1 MVSGCLAKIV
11 SSDTRHNFLLHYL
24 AALGVV
30 LLTPVIFGVS
40 RLDELLAAQP
50 LEFFLPLM
58 GAILMP
64 AVFMP
69 EQNES
74 IREVVRSKKTPYLGV
89 CFMRLL
95 CGAIVITALT
105 GAFVLYMKSMD
116 SVVTMR
122 LFAGSL
128 ASTFALGAAGFFAS
142 AVSDNVIVGYMTAVI
157 YYICNFGLKAVGCA
171 CCVGLCTQKAFQG
184 KMILIKTTACEKT
197 HRRLLLFIKFLC
209 RCLSSLGECVYLAHY
224 K

>member
-11 SSDTRHNFLLHYL
+11 SSDTRHNYLLHYL

-95 CGAIVITALT
+95 CGAVFITALT

-157 YYICNFGLKAVGCA
+157 YYICNFGLKDKLGVFFLFSMTTGSFEEKKW
-171 CCVGLCTQKAFQG
+171 LC
-184 KMILIKTTACEKT
+184 ILSVVLVVSGFVL
-197 HRRLLLFIKFLC
+197 RRLF
-209 RCLSSLGECVYLAHY
+209 RER
-224 K
+224 

>member
-11 SSDTRHNFLLHYL
+11 SSDTRHNYLLHYL

-74 IREVVRSKKTPYLGV
+74 IRGVVRSKKTPYLGV

-95 CGAIVITALT
+95 CGAVFITALT

-157 YYICNFGLKAVGCA
+157 YYICNFGLKDKLGVFFLFSMTTGSFEEKKW
-171 CCVGLCTQKAFQG
+171 LC
-184 KMILIKTTACEKT
+184 ILSVVLVVSGFVL
-197 HRRLLLFIKFLC
+197 RRLF
-209 RCLSSLGECVYLAHY
+209 RER
-224 K
+224 

>member
-11 SSDTRHNFLLHYL
+11 SSDTRHNYVLHYL

-105 GAFVLYMKSMD
+105 GAFVLYMNSMD

-157 YYICNFGLKAVGCA
+157 YYICNFGLKDKLGVFFLFSMTTGSFEEQKW
-171 CCVGLCTQKAFQG
+171 LC
-184 KMILIKTTACEKT
+184 ILSVVLVVSGFVL
-197 HRRLLLFIKFLC
+197 RRLF
-209 RCLSSLGECVYLAHY
+209 RER
-224 K
+224 

>member
-1 MVSGCLAKIV
+1 MVSGCLVKIV

-74 IREVVRSKKTPYLGV
+74 IRDVVRSKKTPYLGV

-95 CGAIVITALT
+95 CGVVFITALT

-128 ASTFALGAAGFFAS
+128 ASTFALGAAGFLAS

-157 YYICNFGLKAVGCA
+157 YYICNFGLKDKLGVFFLFSMTTGSFEEKKW
-171 CCVGLCTQKAFQG
+171 LC
-184 KMILIKTTACEKT
+184 ILSVVLVVSGFVL
-197 HRRLLLFIKFLC
+197 RRLF
-209 RCLSSLGECVYLAHY
+209 RER
-224 K
+224 

>member
-11 SSDTRHNFLLHYL
+11 SSDTRHNYLLHYL

-74 IREVVRSKKTPYLGV
+74 IREVVRSKKTSYLGV

-157 YYICNFGLKAVGCA
+157 YYICNFGLKDKLGVFFLFSMTTGSFEEKKW
-171 CCVGLCTQKAFQG
+171 LC
-184 KMILIKTTACEKT
+184 ILSVVLVVSGFVL
-197 HRRLLLFIKFLC
+197 RRLF
-209 RCLSSLGECVYLAHY
+209 RER
-224 K
+224 

>member
-11 SSDTRHNFLLHYL
+11 FSDTKHNYLLHYL

-40 RLDELLAAQP
+40 RLDERLAAQP

-74 IREVVRSKKTPYLGV
+74 IRDVVRSKKTPYPGV

-95 CGAIVITALT
+95 CGAVFITVLT

-157 YYICNFGLKAVGCA
+157 YYICNFGLKDKLGVFFLFSMTTGSFDEKKW
-171 CCVGLCTQKAFQG
+171 LC
-184 KMILIKTTACEKT
+184 ILSVVLIAAGFAL
-197 HRRLLLFIKFLC
+197 RRLF
-209 RCLSSLGECVYLAHY
+209 RER
-224 K
+224 

>member
-11 SSDTRHNFLLHYL
+11 SSDTRHNYLLHYL

-74 IREVVRSKKTPYLGV
+74 IRDVVRSKKTPYLGV
-89 CFMRLL
+89 CFIRLL
-95 CGAIVITALT
+95 CGAVFITALT

-157 YYICNFGLKAVGCA
+157 YYICNFGLKD
-171 CCVGLCTQKAFQG
+171 K
-184 KMILIKTTACEKT
+184 
-197 HRRLLLFIKFLC
+197 
-209 RCLSSLGECVYLAHY
+209 LGDRKSVV
-224 K
+224 

>member
-1 MVSGCLAKIV
+1 LAKIV
-11 SSDTRHNFLLHYL
+11 SSDTRHNYVLHYL

-95 CGAIVITALT
+95 CGAVFITALT

-157 YYICNFGLKAVGCA
+157 YYICNFGLKDKLGVFFLFSMTTGSFEEKEW
-171 CCVGLCTQKAFQG
+171 LC
-184 KMILIKTTACEKT
+184 ILSVVLVVSGFVL
-197 HRRLLLFIKFLC
+197 RRLF
-209 RCLSSLGECVYLAHY
+209 RER
-224 K
+224 

>member
-1 MVSGCLAKIV
+1 MVSGCLVKIV
-11 SSDTRHNFLLHYL
+11 SSDTRHNYLLHYL

-64 AVFMP
+64 AVFLP

-95 CGAIVITALT
+95 CGAVFITALT

-157 YYICNFGLKAVGCA
+157 YYICNFGLKDKLGVFFLFSMTAGSFDEKKW
-171 CCVGLCTQKAFQG
+171 LC
-184 KMILIKTTACEKT
+184 ILSVVLVVSGFVL
-197 HRRLLLFIKFLC
+197 RRLF
-209 RCLSSLGECVYLAHY
+209 RER
-224 K
+224 

>member
-1 MVSGCLAKIV
+1 MVSGCLVKIV
-11 SSDTRHNFLLHYL
+11 SSDTRHNYLLHYL

-64 AVFMP
+64 AVFLP

-95 CGAIVITALT
+95 CGAVFITALT

-157 YYICNFGLKAVGCA
+157 YYICNFGLKDKLGVFFLFSMTTGSFDEKKW
-171 CCVGLCTQKAFQG
+171 LC
-184 KMILIKTTACEKT
+184 ILSVVLVVSGFVL
-197 HRRLLLFIKFLC
+197 RRLF
-209 RCLSSLGECVYLAHY
+209 RER
-224 K
+224 

>member
-11 SSDTRHNFLLHYL
+11 FSDTKHNYLLHYL

-40 RLDELLAAQP
+40 RLDERLAAQP

-58 GAILMP
+58 GVILMP

-74 IREVVRSKKTPYLGV
+74 IRDVVRSKKTPYPGV

-95 CGAIVITALT
+95 CGAVFITALT

-157 YYICNFGLKAVGCA
+157 YYICNFGLKDKLGVFFLFSMTTGSFDEKKW
-171 CCVGLCTQKAFQG
+171 LC
-184 KMILIKTTACEKT
+184 ILSVVLIAAGFVL
-197 HRRLLLFIKFLC
+197 RRLF
-209 RCLSSLGECVYLAHY
+209 RER
-224 K
+224 

>member
-11 SSDTRHNFLLHYL
+11 SSDTRHNYLLHYL

-95 CGAIVITALT
+95 CGVVFITALT

-157 YYICNFGLKAVGCA
+157 YYICNFGLKDKLGVFFLFSMTTGSFEEKKW
-171 CCVGLCTQKAFQG
+171 LC
-184 KMILIKTTACEKT
+184 ILSVVLVVSGFVL
-197 HRRLLLFIKFLC
+197 RRLF
-209 RCLSSLGECVYLAHY
+209 RER
-224 K
+224 